1 MEINGKSI
9 NFLSYTS
16 AKSKEI
22 QEAKFSKIQN
32 DSLKTDANYLNYQ
45 YTDDSVKVFDVNS
58 IGATLSDKAIEK
70 LCKKTLPEL
79 SPAAQSTK
87 LSTTYKDLS
96 PANITKIKEVIY
108 ALHNPEPV
116 VPDTP
121 VNPPQAE
128 KKSFISEFGDTE
140 TMFEYLHN
148 VNPAITRE
156 NGITRAQLITL
167 TQDDNWEDANG
178 DFFGSLNRIFDV
190 LDKDDDAVLSYDEI
204 NAFIGEELGEDTLA
218 YYNNV
223 QTYSDKIQEEYNS
236 LSDQKKLEFA
246 IDKTREYLEAS
257 NMQSQLD
264 ALDRLLGMEDMW
276 NDIKVGQIAIADL
289 NKDNNSEWITLGS
302 YTPYTSQLNYEKD
315 GKIYSISIFATDEDM
330 DTDPNSGLSRKI
342 DLGITLDISL
352 LDKNWYEL
360 VNVLVHELTHATA
373 YQYSAQDG
381 STDIT
386 WDSIE
391 QLHDLG
397 YMSDD
402 EYNWY
407 DVNWYE
413 DWTDD
418 QIYRLYYLSTCAW
431 GEYTAYQADADYLD
445 SIAGDIFD
453 SHLTTAV
460 DGKDEKQT
468 IIDHIDASYNEPGE
482 PEEAY
487 PDFKWWSFA

>member
-121 VNPPQAE
+121 VNPPQTE

-148 VNPAITRE
+148 VNPAITKE

-223 QTYSDKIQEEYNS
+223 QAYSDKIQEEYS
-236 LSDQKKLEFA
+236 VLSGQEKLEFA

-257 NMQSQLD
+257 GMQSQLD
-264 ALDRLLGMEDMW
+264 ALDRLLGMEDKW
-276 NDIKVGQIAIADL
+276 NDISVGQISIADL
-289 NKDNNSEWITLGS
+289 NKDNNSEWITLGA
-302 YTPYTSQLNYEKD
+302 YTPYTYQMDYEND
-315 GKIYSISIFATDEDM
+315 GKTYSISVFASDDDFTDEHG
-330 DTDPNSGLSRKI
+330 NKI
-342 DLGITLDISL
+342 DLGITLDVTYL
-352 LDKNWYEL
+352 EEGKTWYEL

-381 STDIT
+381 TTNIT

-407 DVNWYE
+407 DVNWDE

-431 GEYTAYQADADYLD
+431 GEYTAYQADADYID

-482 PEEAY
+482 SEEAY

>member
-1 MEINGKSI
+1 MEINNKSI

-16 AKSKEI
+16 AKSKLIKEV
-22 QEAKFSKIQN
+22 KSSKIQN
-32 DSLKTDANYLNYQ
+32 DSLETDANYLNYQ

-70 LCKKTLPEL
+70 LCAKTLPEL

-87 LSTTYKDLS
+87 LSTTYKDFS
-96 PANITKIKEVIY
+96 PAEITKIKEVIY
-108 ALHNPEPV
+108 ALHNSESV

-121 VNPPQAE
+121 VNPPQTE

-148 VNPAITRE
+148 VNPAITKE
-156 NGITRAQLITL
+156 TGITRTQLITL

-178 DFFGSLNRIFDV
+178 DFFGSLNRIFDA
-190 LDKDDDAVLSYDEI
+190 LDKDNNAVLSYNEI
-204 NAFIGEELGEDTLA
+204 NAFIGEELGEDILS
-218 YYNNV
+218 YHNNV
-223 QTYSDKIQEEYNS
+223 QAYSDKLQEEYS
-236 LSDQKKLEFA
+236 ALSGQEKLEFA

-257 NMQSQLD
+257 GMQSQLD
-264 ALDRLLGMEDMW
+264 ALDRLLGMEDIY
-276 NDIKVGQIAIADL
+276 NDIHVGQISIADL
-289 NKDNNSEWITLGS
+289 NEGNTSGWTILGA
-302 YTPYTSQLNYEKD
+302 YTPYTYQWNYEKD
-315 GKIYSISIFATDEDM
+315 GKTYGVSVFASDDDFTDEDG
-330 DTDPNSGLSRKI
+330 NEI
-342 DLGITLDISL
+342 DLGITLDISYL
-352 LDKNWYEL
+352 EEGKTWYEL

-381 STDIT
+381 ST
-386 WDSIE
+386 SIEWNIVE

-407 DVNWYE
+407 DKNWAE
-413 DWTDD
+413 DWDED
-418 QIYRLYYLSTCAW
+418 KFDRIYYLSTCAW
-431 GEYTAYQADADYLD
+431 GEYVAYQADADYLD

-453 SHLTTAV
+453 KDQVTAV
-460 DGKDEKQT
+460 DGEDEKQT
-468 IIDHIDASYNEPGE
+468 IIDHIDASYNEEGK